1 MLERGEE
8 GDMGE
13 KLLTVRQAAEL
24 LQLSPLTIRSWIRRG
39 KLRAVYLGS
48 DAAGYRVPAAEI
60 ERIIHGQAEEETE
73 KQKGD
78 SCT

>member
-1 MLERGEE
+1 
-8 GDMGE
+8 MGE
-13 KLLTVRQAAEL
+13 KLLTVRQAAEM
-24 LQLSPLTIRSWIRRG
+24 LQLSPLTIRAWIRRG

-48 DAAGYRVPAAEI
+48 DAAGYRVPASEI

-73 KQKGD
+73 ARKGA